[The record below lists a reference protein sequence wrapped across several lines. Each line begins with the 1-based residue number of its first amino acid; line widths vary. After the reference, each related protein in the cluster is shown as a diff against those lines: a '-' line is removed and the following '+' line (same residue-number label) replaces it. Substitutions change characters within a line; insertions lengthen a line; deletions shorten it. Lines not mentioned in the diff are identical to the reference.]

1 MFLEWRLDNESCCYF
16 CGVGQES
23 TYHVFGSCE
32 KLKGFWSFLSKLHVL
47 LSGQVLCYIN
57 MRKNFHLDFTVL
69 PGVNNLLKKTLIY
82 MNTIANYSIWRHRS
96 EIRYNFISFD
106 IQAVVNKFIRSIG
119 ARRHIDKC
127 SRLTETYQVPYI
139 EKLYELAKAQ
149 SNNFP
154 FDNG

>member
-1 MFLEWRLDNESCCYF
+1 
-16 CGVGQES
+16 
-23 TYHVFGSCE
+23 
-32 KLKGFWSFLSKLHVL
+32 
-47 LSGQVLCYIN
+47 
-57 MRKNFHLDFTVL
+57 MRKNFHLYFTAL
-69 PGVNNLLKKTLIY
+69 PGVNNLFKKTFIY
-82 MNTIANYSIWRHRS
+82 MNTIANYSIWRHRN